1 MFVCVC
7 VCMRLPESMQQVYE
21 NSLFMS
27 SNIRLSVGVSVR
39 MPECMCACWVNCL
52 GLLILRSC
60 QIYMLV
66 ASGANFQVTTEF
78 RVCVCVLF

>member
-1 MFVCVC
+1 MYLSVCVC
-7 VCMRLPESMQQVYE
+7 VPLPESIQQVYE

-27 SNIRLSVGVSVR
+27 SNVRFSVGVYVC
-39 MPECMCACWVNCL
+39 MPVCMYVCWVNCL

-66 ASGANFQVTTEF
+66 ASGANFQVTTKF
-78 RVCVCVLF
+78 RVCVLF